1 MTTVNVPVGGKTFRK
16 MLMVD
21 TEAATYKTPQA
32 PLVSDTEMRQQAPAR
47 RRRQPAV
54 AQQQQQG
61 AVPMMTSTPLRH
73 APTGRVL
80 NYDEQGE
87 QQVNAVEPTQAP
99 QALPPPLASQAPTPE
114 ATVDRPPAVVAHVS
128 DGERY
133 WVAQAGRCIP
143 PNIPSAKKK
152 QWTKLLEQLA
162 LREPFKPTSYGELQ
176 VRNNG
181 NNEEWNAIRGS
192 NYLDVLRALMIDAG
206 YEAAGLCEAVEA
218 IKSVGIPAT
227 MLGSSLARQ
236 LYTIGH
242 VRAHNE
248 PGSVTYDAIPGSAP
262 RVLRVYEH

>member
-1 MTTVNVPVGGKTFRK
+1 MTIVNVPVGGKTFRK

-21 TEAATYKTPQA
+21 TEAATFKTPRA

-47 RRRQPAV
+47 RRRQQAV
-54 AQQQQQG
+54 AQQQG
-61 AVPMMTSTPLRH
+61 AVPLMTSTPLRQ

-87 QQVNAVEPTQAP
+87 QQVNAVEPARAPQVPPQAP
-99 QALPPPLASQAPTPE
+99 PMLQAPTSE
-114 ATVDRPPAVVAHVS
+114 ATIDRPPAVVAHVS

-162 LREPFKPTSYGELQ
+162 LSEPFKPTCYGELQ

-181 NNEEWNAIRGS
+181 IDDEWNAIRGS

-218 IKSVGIPAT
+218 IKSAGIPAT

-242 VRAHNE
+242 VRAHAG
-248 PGSVTYDAIPGSAP
+248 PGTATYDTIPGNAP

>member
-16 MLMVD
+16 MLIVD
-21 TEAATYKTPQA
+21 PEADMFKTPQA
-32 PLVSDTEMRQQAPAR
+32 PLVSDAEKRHDAPVR
-47 RRRQPAV
+47 RRRQQAV
-54 AQQQQQG
+54 AVAQQG
-61 AVPMMTSTPLRH
+61 AVPLMTSTPLRQPP
-73 APTGRVL
+73 AGRVL
-80 NYDEQGE
+80 NYDEQAE
-87 QQVNAVEPTQAP
+87 QVANIPDPTQALQP
-99 QALPPPLASQAPTPE
+99 LPPPPDPPQAIT
-114 ATVDRPPAVVAHVS
+114 DRPPAVIAHVG

-152 QWTKLLEQLA
+152 AWTKLLEQVA
-162 LREPFKPTSYGELQ
+162 LTKPFKPASCGEVQ

-181 NNEEWNAIRGS
+181 YDDEWIAIRGS
-192 NYLDVLRALMIDAG
+192 NYLDVLRALMVDAG

-218 IKSVGIPAT
+218 LKIAGIPVT

-242 VRAHNE
+242 VRDHTG
-248 PGSVTYDAIPGSAP
+248 PGTVTYGAIPGNAP

>member
-16 MLMVD
+16 MLIVD
-21 TEAATYKTPQA
+21 PAVATFKTPEA
-32 PLVSDTEMRQQAPAR
+32 PLVSDTEKRQDAPAR

-54 AQQQQQG
+54 AQQG
-61 AVPMMTSTPLRH
+61 AVPLMTSTPLRH
-73 APTGRVL
+73 APVGRVL
-80 NYDEQGE
+80 NYEEQDEQ
-87 QQVNAVEPTQAP
+87 NACSRAYASTTSTSTKHHHHHQPT
-99 QALPPPLASQAPTPE
+99 T
-114 ATVDRPPAVVAHVS
+114 DRPPAVVAHVS
-128 DGERY
+128 DAERY
-133 WVAQAGRCIP
+133 WIAQAGRCIP

-152 QWTKLLEQLA
+152 QWTKLLDQLA
-162 LREPFKPTSYGELQ
+162 LTTPFKPTSYGELQ

-181 NNEEWNAIRGS
+181 NDEEWNAIRGS

-218 IKSVGIPAT
+218 IKSAGIPAA

-242 VRAHNE
+242 VRAHNG
-248 PGSVTYDAIPGSAP
+248 PGSVTYDAIPGNAP

>member
-16 MLMVD
+16 MLIVD
-21 TEAATYKTPQA
+21 PEAATFKTPQA
-32 PLVSDTEMRQQAPAR
+32 PLAGDTEKRQDAPAR

-54 AQQQQQG
+54 AQQQG
-61 AVPMMTSTPLRH
+61 AVPLMTSTPLRQ
-73 APTGRVL
+73 ALAGRAL

-87 QQVNAVEPTQAP
+87 QEANSLEPTQAP
-99 QALPPPLASQAPTPE
+99 PLTPQAQPT
-114 ATVDRPPAVVAHVS
+114 TDRPPAVVAHVG
-128 DGERY
+128 DAERY

-152 QWTKLLEQLA
+152 QWMKLLDQLV
-162 LREPFKPTSYGELQ
+162 LTVPFKPTSYGELQ
-176 VRNNG
+176 VRNNDNDG
-181 NNEEWNAIRGS
+181 EEWNTIRGS

-218 IKSVGIPAT
+218 IKSAGIPAT

-242 VRAHNE
+242 VRAHNG
-248 PGSVTYDAIPGSAP
+248 PDSVTYDAIPGNAP

>member
-32 PLVSDTEMRQQAPAR
+32 PLVSDAEKRQQAPAR

-54 AQQQQQG
+54 AQQG
-61 AVPMMTSTPLRH
+61 AIPLMTSTPLRQ

-80 NYDEQGE
+80 NYDEQSAHE
-87 QQVNAVEPTQAP
+87 ANAVEPTQAP
-99 QALPPPLASQAPTPE
+99 QALPQPLAPQAPTPE

-162 LREPFKPTSYGELQ
+162 LTEPFKPTSYGELQ

-181 NNEEWNAIRGS
+181 NDEEWNAIRGS

-242 VRAHNE
+242 VRAHAG
-248 PGSVTYDAIPGSAP
+248 PGSVTYDAIPGNAP